1 MTIFAIGYNQITT
14 NAMIRLN
21 VFIQVGEENRA
32 ALIEAAKK
40 LVAASLNDEGC
51 IAYDL
56 FASATRA
63 DVFMICETWATPEA
77 LAKHENSAH
86 FTTLVPEMERLG
98 SLKLEKFN
106 F

>member
-1 MTIFAIGYNQITT
+1 MLRI
-14 NAMIRLN
+14 N
-21 VFIQVGEENRA
+21 VFSQVNDENLA
-32 ALIEAAKK
+32 ALTEAAKK

-51 IAYDL
+51 VAYDL
-56 FASATRA
+56 FTSATRPG
-63 DVFMICETWATPEA
+63 VLMICETWASPEA
-77 LAKHENSAH
+77 LAKHESAAH